1 VWEEERKERVR
12 ELYIKRGQLEEEF
25 EAWWEEGQK
34 EGQRGRERLKERQ
47 RELRK
52 MKKEVGRWREWQAQ
66 EGVSRQAQETSG
78 QVQGTYIDDY
88 EYNDDY

>member
-52 MKKEVGRWREWQAQ
+52 IKKEVGR
-66 EGVSRQAQETSG
+66 
-78 QVQGTYIDDY
+78 
-88 EYNDDY
+88 